1 MVTVMVRWFFLI
13 DFWCIGCDDP
23 IKNILE
29 KAVIVYQETDNH
41 ISQTSGAAGLRE
53 SFTEIIR

>member
-1 MVTVMVRWFFLI
+1 MVTVRWFFLI
-13 DFWCIGCDDP
+13 DLWCIGCDDP

-29 KAVIVYQETDNH
+29 KAVIVYQATDNH

-53 SFTEIIR
+53 SLTEIIR